1 MLLFIS
7 LGVYLWIAT
16 NYILGRFDHSHD
28 VSTTPASTVAHIV
41 RKQTVGTI
49 EIGGASL
56 QIAYEIPQNVSY
68 QARIMFKQKL
78 VSLLV
83 LQ

>member
-1 MLLFIS
+1 MISFKFILQLFP

-16 NYILGRFDHSHD
+16 NYILSRFDHSHD

-68 QARIMFKQKL
+68 L
-78 VSLLV
+78 E
-83 LQ
+83 